1 MALSKAVLVALAAAV
16 TITAAAGAGPGATRQ
31 RVAIAGHGVAANP
44 KAARWTLT
52 LLGAGALEADT
63 MTETSALGG
72 SREVMRDGTE
82 FTIYPGIVE
91 TLTGKLGTLVI
102 RNHIEY
108 AEAGHGYHVGFM
120 TWKVVRGTGQYA
132 HVTGGGR
139 GGTVWLDSGPWTSN
153 REGLLTSR

>member
-1 MALSKAVLVALAAAV
+1 MEVRMALSKAVLVALAAAV

-72 SREVMRDGTE
+72 SREA
-82 FTIYPGIVE
+82 
-91 TLTGKLGTLVI
+91 LTGKLGTLVI